1 MLGVAL
7 YKFPRGF
14 RDADVGALPPVLVEQ
29 IKISILLGYG
39 FVFTLVPVGGLGSL
53 VAFAVGW
60 HALIK
65 IRRSGGRLAG
75 LWLALW
81 CLIVGG
87 LTALVEPLYIASV
100 VSR

>member
-1 MLGVAL
+1 MR
-7 YKFPRGF
+7 YKFPHSF
-14 RDADVGALPPVLVEQ
+14 RDAEVSAFSLELVEQ
-29 IKISILLGYG
+29 IKISLLLGCG

-53 VAFAVGW
+53 VACAVGW
-60 HALIK
+60 HALVK

-75 LWLALW
+75 SWLALW
-81 CLIVGG
+81 CFVVGG